1 MITVRTKGVP
11 LTRELPIDEEGYAVF
26 HLDES
31 RFDAFD
37 VLERTL
43 AKVDDAGGSRP
54 DRTAHDERF
63 EAIMLSRKNKVSYA
77 LALASVRLG
86 LKA

>member
-31 RFDAFD
+31 RFDAFV

-43 AKVDDAGGSRP
+43 AKVDEAAGSRPRP
-54 DRTAHDERF
+54 DRTASDERF
-63 EAIMLSRKNKVSYA
+63 
-77 LALASVRLG
+77 
-86 LKA
+86 